1 MDKTLIGTWALER
14 FTLTSVD
21 GDDALLPFGEE
32 PSGQLIYTEDGFM
45 SVALHNSEREAFS
58 SDDIL
63 SGSEQEFVLAMKTY
77 SSYAGRVVFKE
88 KGKLQ
93 HVIEHSLFPNWVG
106 HSEEREYSVEGDKLT
121 LKTPPFFI
129 AGAERVGVVV
139 FQKRN

>member
-1 MDKTLIGTWALER
+1 MDKEIIGTWRLKK
-14 FTLTSVD
+14 FTLISD
-21 GDDALLPFGEE
+21 SSSEALFPFGEA

-77 SSYAGRVVFKE
+77 SSYAGRVVVKE

-106 HSEEREYSVEGDKLT
+106 HSEEREYCVEGDELT
-121 LKTPPFFI
+121 LKTPTFFI
-129 AGAERVGVVV
+129 AGAERVGVVI

>member
-1 MDKTLIGTWALER
+1 MDKAIIGTWVLKQ
-14 FTLTSVD
+14 FTLTSED
-21 GDDALLPFGEE
+21 GSTLLFPFGEA

-45 SVALHNSEREAFS
+45 SVAMHNSERESFS

-63 SGSEQEFVLAMKTY
+63 SGNDQEFVLAMKTY
-77 SSYAGRVVFKE
+77 SSYAGRVVIEE

-106 HSEEREYSVEGDKLT
+106 HSEQREYSVKGNKLT

-139 FQKRN
+139 FEKQ